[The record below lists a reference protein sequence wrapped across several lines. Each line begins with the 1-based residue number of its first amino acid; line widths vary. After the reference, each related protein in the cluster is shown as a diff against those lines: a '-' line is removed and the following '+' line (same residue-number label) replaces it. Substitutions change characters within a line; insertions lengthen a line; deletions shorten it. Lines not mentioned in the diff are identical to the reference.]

1 MLSPQQIQLQ
11 PAPNVS
17 TMDRD
22 VAAAPQL
29 PVTIL
34 AAVASL
40 GASVTFRQKLQQ
52 SSTDRGFAG
61 FGASCSGTLPVLDSS
76 GVPRMSVQYSSVDP
90 RLRQLDAV
98 LTAADGTAV
107 AGWQHPAE
115 CRPW

>member
-1 MLSPQQIQLQ
+1 
-11 PAPNVS
+11 
-17 TMDRD
+17 MDRD
-22 VAAAPQL
+22 AAAAPQL

-34 AAVASL
+34 AAVVSL

-52 SSTDRGFAG
+52 SSTDRGF
-61 FGASCSGTLPVLDSS
+61 GASCSGRLPVLDGS
-76 GVPRMSVQYSSVDP
+76 GEPRMSVQYSSADP